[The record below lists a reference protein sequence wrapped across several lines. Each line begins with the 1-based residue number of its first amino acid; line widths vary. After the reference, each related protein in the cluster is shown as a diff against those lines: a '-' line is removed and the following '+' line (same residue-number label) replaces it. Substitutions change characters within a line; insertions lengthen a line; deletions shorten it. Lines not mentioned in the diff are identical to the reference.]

1 MSVCG
6 EWGPPSAVGCKV
18 SVANQMANSLTV
30 TVTEVDSRE
39 NSQKVKK
46 R

>member
-6 EWGPPSAVGCKV
+6 EWGPPSAVGCEV
-18 SVANQMANSLTV
+18 CVANQMANSLTV